1 MKASPDLRIIV
12 TGGTI
17 DKVHD
22 PLTEG
27 LAFAKDE
34 STHIPEI
41 LTLGRCH
48 FPVVQRIMLKDSLDF
63 DDADRDAIV
72 EAVQAAGETAIVV
85 THGTGTMGESARWVS
100 ERVQDKTVVFTGA
113 MRPHSLS
120 FSDGPFN
127 LGGAIIAAQTL
138 PVGVYGVMNGRVF
151 AATNLQKNT
160 EQGRFDVGNR

>member
-1 MKASPDLRIIV
+1 MKDVRIIV

-22 PLTEG
+22 PMTEG
-27 LAFAKDE
+27 LAFAKDQ

-41 LTLGRCH
+41 LSIGRCH
-48 FPVVQRIMLKDSLDF
+48 FPRVERIMLKDSLDF

-72 EAVQAAGETAIVV
+72 AAVSASEETAIVV
-85 THGTGTMGESARWVS
+85 THGTGTMGDSARWLA
-100 ERVQDKTVVFTGA
+100 ERVGGKTVVFTGA

-127 LGGAIIAAQTL
+127 LGGAIVAAQAL
-138 PVGVYGVMNGRVF
+138 PEGVYGVMNGRIF
-151 AATNLQKNT
+151 PASELNKNT
-160 EQGRFDVGNR
+160 EQGRFDV